1 MIITNSLRPA
11 VVILVPIHKQKTVLA
26 VEEFDTVIQ
35 PGKKRK
41 KIGDREDS
49 ALAGE
54 PTSQSCADRQSVS

>member
-26 VEEFDTVIQ
+26 VEEFGTVIQ

-41 KIGDREDS
+41 QNDREDS